1 MTETLPS
8 QNDEISLLDLA
19 VAIAES
25 WMLLVFGPL
34 LIGLAVFSYLHFSQ
48 SDSYRAEAMVAMS
61 QEEAALLQSAS
72 VIDPAIQAG
81 LSDANHGTV
90 AAARQALLENRLSV
104 QKLDNADY
112 FRVSV
117 TGTSPEET
125 QALLTRLLDQLIQ
138 NSVPRGDKRR
148 VLEQK
153 LEALERSRQS
163 LIDNLERLNAIYDQA
178 GEGNWSAMTMLSNAN
193 QSSVLLISSIATTEQ
208 DILSTQ
214 LALQGSV
221 SPADIIQEPTLSE
234 PESQRTLLI
243 AVVAA
248 IASGFV
254 LLLFAFVRAG
264 LKNAAQNA
272 ESADKMRRI
281 KDAFRLG
288 RSKPVA

>member
-19 VAIAES
+19 VAVAES

-288 RSKPVA
+288 RSKPAA

>member
-19 VAIAES
+19 VAVAES